1 MAVLMGGPSA
11 EHDISLSTGKMIT
24 DALDRAKYDVKPI
37 LISRSG
43 EWQIPPEELKKD
55 FDIAFIAMHGE
66 YGEDGEVQS
75 VLEKIDMPYTGSGV
89 LPSALAMNKVMS
101 SHLFRA
107 HNMNVPEFVVVNKHD
122 YLERVKI
129 PFDFPVIVKPVD
141 RGSSVGTSLVRG
153 ESQLVSALEK
163 AFQFSR
169 HAMIQRYIHGREVT
183 CAVLDDGRGNM
194 EVLPVTEIIPKTSN
208 FFDYYAKYS
217 PKASEE
223 VTPARLSKEETK
235 MIQDAAKYIHKV
247 LNASGMSR
255 TDFILSH
262 EGKLYVLE
270 LNSIPGM
277 TPTSLLPQAAL
288 AHGLTFPE
296 LLDKIISAGIARHG
310 DTNRRN

>member
-169 HAMIQRYIHGREVT
+169 HAMIQRYIHGREMT

-235 MIQDAAKYIHKV
+235 IIQDAAKRIHKI

-255 TDFILSH
+255 TDFILSTD
-262 EGKLYVLE
+262 GKLYVLE